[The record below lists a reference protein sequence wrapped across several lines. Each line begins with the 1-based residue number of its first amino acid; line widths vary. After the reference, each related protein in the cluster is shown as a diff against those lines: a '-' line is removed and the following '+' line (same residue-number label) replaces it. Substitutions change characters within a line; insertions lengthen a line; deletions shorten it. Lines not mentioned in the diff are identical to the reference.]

1 MTKPKKQ
8 TTSKSTETNQI
19 VVATVD
25 SSKNPSIEVTVL
37 APIDKIYFDLADS
50 LGHTPEQIETSKK
63 AVDELTEL
71 SQELGLYDVEGNPL
85 VKDESTVPL
94 EAPTEA
100 VESVQ
105 EEINATVA
113 QTDETPSSIGLEPLK
128 AIGELDDLLDEITEE
143 NKHPELIPTVE
154 LDSPPVD
161 DKLTLKDAWGR
172 PVPTTLV
179 TLQTVNYT
187 ELVSQVLYAAS
198 LDAELDRSYR
208 IMTTVPYRIRLLLTT
223 DNYEKWI
230 SKEDVMVYDENVS
243 YNRVL
248 VRAYNLYD
256 FWKNVIK
263 IGKSGAIVQPRHVA
277 QKIGG
282 YMVPVLTRS
291 PVADTPESRV
301 SLSKIKYTKE
311 ELESFTLE
319 SLKIVA
325 SWYEGIP
332 SMNAKKG
339 YIKAILE
346 KQGG

>member
-1 MTKPKKQ
+1 MVKPKKQ
-8 TTSKSTETNQI
+8 VTPKSTETDQI
-19 VVATVD
+19 VVSTVD
-25 SSKNPSIEVTVL
+25 LPK
-37 APIDKIYFDLADS
+37 
-50 LGHTPEQIETSKK
+50 TPEQ
-63 AVDELTEL
+63 AMQELVEL
-71 SQELGLYDVEGNPL
+71 SEELGLYDITDNPL
-85 VKDESTVPL
+85 VKDESTVPI
-94 EAPTEA
+94 EAPTEV
-100 VESVQ
+100 VESDS
-105 EEINATVA
+105 EEMNATVA
-113 QTDETPSSIGLEPLK
+113 QIDETPSSIGLEPLN
-128 AIGELDDLLDEITEE
+128 ATEQLGELLDGVTEE

-172 PVPTTLV
+172 PVPTTLI

-208 IMTTVPYRIRLLLTT
+208 ILTTVPYRLRLLLPTE
-223 DNYEKWI
+223 NYDKWL
-230 SKEDVMVYDENVS
+230 SKEYVMVYDENVS

-263 IGKSGAIVQPRHVA
+263 IGKNGAIVVPRHVA

-282 YMVPVLTRS
+282 YMVPCYTRS

-332 SMNAKKG
+332 SMNSKIK
-339 YIKAILE
+339 YIKEILV